1 MQVLDHVDFNLFF
14 CQLLYFT
21 VKFDCPSVFCSEI
34 LLSFGICNEIQL
46 SFGVLQQDPTAPL
59 VFCDEIR
66 QSLGVLQQNPTAPDG
81 YDEIQPFVIV
91 YFLHYTNHILLLFEQ
106 KNIIFFF
113 YFSF

>member
-21 VKFDCPSVFCSEI
+21 VKFDRPSVFCSEI

-81 YDEIQPFVIV
+81 LRRDSTVRCSLF
-91 YFLHYTNHILLLFEQ
+91 FTLHQSHF
-106 KNIIFFF
+106 III
-113 YFSF
+113 